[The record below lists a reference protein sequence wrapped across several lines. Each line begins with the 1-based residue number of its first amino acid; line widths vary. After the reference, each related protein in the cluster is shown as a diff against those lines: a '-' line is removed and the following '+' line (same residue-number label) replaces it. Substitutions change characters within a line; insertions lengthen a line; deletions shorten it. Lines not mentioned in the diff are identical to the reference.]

1 MASKRIGLLT
11 GGLLA
16 GALLLGTAGLAA
28 AQAPASTPTP
38 SSFGVGP
45 RGMMGGQNGTGMMGG
60 QMGIMSA
67 DLLKQMATLHDQM
80 VKSGACD
87 PAQMQELHAQH
98 HASR

>member
-1 MASKRIGLLT
+1 MV
-11 GGLLA
+11 
-16 GALLLGTAGLAA
+16 A
-28 AQAPASTPTP
+28 AQDPASTPMP
-38 SSFGVGP
+38 SPSRVGS
-45 RGMMGGQNGTGMMGG
+45 GDMMGGQNRTGMMGG

-87 PAQMQELHAQH
+87 PAHMQELHAQQ

>member
-16 GALLLGTAGLAA
+16 GALLLGTAGLVV
-28 AQAPASTPTP
+28 AQGPASTPTP

-45 RGMMGGQNGTGMMGG
+45 RGMMGG